1 MRPVGVFAG
10 SLTSAPPIG
19 RDRTGIGRA
28 GSMTQNELG
37 VPICDSGNWETT
49 LEQVLALGF
58 RRGALAQ
65 QNLEIL
71 ARRFGLI
78 SGEVETL
85 EAVGNDLGIT
95 RERVRQIQTKAL
107 TYIER
112 RIDSVKAYGALVSL
126 IQQEIARRGGA
137 LGKEE
142 VLALIH
148 LGGQSPRYSPD
159 MGVAFMLWISPLII
173 KLPRSARNRWTVYGS
188 NDGASQLLTI
198 TGRIH
203 EHLRRTGPLER
214 DRLIGEIASDGPD
227 RGIVSTALA
236 VDAATTEIQGYVWL
250 VDAPRWHIVL
260 ASLRQLGTPA
270 HFTEIARHVNELLGP
285 NDQTTERAVHG
296 ILGNHEPAVFR
307 RVGLGTFGLA
317 EWGLPAAKD
326 SVDLVCQILE
336 REIAWLTAQQIAVKA
351 RSAGWRVKP
360 ESIRIALDLENHRPQ
375 RRVRS
380 VGPLKSTKFGLSWWN
395 DP

>member
-227 RGIVSTALA
+227 RGNSIHCTRGRCGDHRDSRVCVASGRAEMA
-236 VDAATTEIQGYVWL
+236 HRSGQSAATRHPCALHRDCATCERTVGSERSNYR
-250 VDAPRWHIVL
+250 ACSARYPR
-260 ASLRQLGTPA
+260 
-270 HFTEIARHVNELLGP
+270 
-285 NDQTTERAVHG
+285 
-296 ILGNHEPAVFR
+296 
-307 RVGLGTFGLA
+307 
-317 EWGLPAAKD
+317 
-326 SVDLVCQILE
+326 
-336 REIAWLTAQQIAVKA
+336 
-351 RSAGWRVKP
+351 
-360 ESIRIALDLENHRPQ
+360 
-375 RRVRS
+375 
-380 VGPLKSTKFGLSWWN
+380 
-395 DP
+395 